1 MEHPGKQDFFPS
13 TKLIAV
19 IEKLSKQP
27 YTRQAQMITWMPNLD
42 IDCLDPPCLQSL
54 DGIELLKMKM
64 GVWWLNCNVRFRSND
79 AWGASFMTCLKF
91 IHFNKNIIA
100 DGVSKKTGKKVELGR
115 MNWQADSYHIYGK
128 DILTAKQL
136 LFDRINS
143 INFADRT
150 FNLGD
155 DFISEMYNSAEAAV
169 LEKIKNYDN
178 GME

>member
-1 MEHPGKQDFFPS
+1 
-13 TKLIAV
+13 V

-42 IDCLDPPCLQSL
+42 INCFDPPCLQSL
-54 DGIELLKMKM
+54 WYRIIEDED

-79 AWGASFMTCLKF
+79 AWGASFMNMFGF

-100 DGVSKKTGKKVELGR
+100 AGVSQKTGKKVELGR

-128 DILTAKQL
+128 DIASAKQL

-143 INFADRT
+143 IDFADRT
-150 FNLGD
+150 FNFGD
-155 DFISEMYNSAEAAV
+155 DFITEMYNGAEVAI

-178 GME
+178 GIE